1 MLYKLEVTKCD
12 FKFEQILII
21 MSEIVILEE
30 AIINKIYNIRG
41 QKVML
46 DSDLAELYG
55 VENKRL
61 KEQVKRNL
69 DRFPEDFMFE
79 LTDEEFQNLRSQ
91 IATSSWGGRRYNP
104 YVFTEQ
110 GVSMLSSV
118 LNSKIAIQVNIQ
130 IIRIFTKLREM
141 ILTQKD
147 IMLKLEILEKQTS
160 ENNESIQLI
169 FEALRGLLASPKQD
183 LEPIGFKQKARE

>member
-1 MLYKLEVTKCD
+1 
-12 FKFEQILII
+12 

-55 VENKRL
+55 IETKRL
-61 KEQVKRNL
+61 KEQVRRNIE
-69 DRFPEDFMFE
+69 RFPSHFMFE
-79 LTDEEFQNLRSQ
+79 LNKDEYENLRSQ
-91 IATSSWGGRRYNP
+91 IATLKQGEHSKYLP
-104 YVFTEQ
+104 FAFTEH
-110 GVSMLSSV
+110 GVLMLSNV
-118 LNSKIAIQVNIQ
+118 LKSGRAIEMSIKIIDV
-130 IIRIFTKLREM
+130 FVKLREM

-147 IMLKLEILEKQTS
+147 IMLKLEVLEKQTS